1 MSNTFYYSKLLWVKI
16 LVAVFGFACCVEL
29 TFKAWESHIDVE
41 MLSPEEYSTDVEIV
55 AYSLLSVWFINY
67 LIVCLQRLNDFIG
80 TDGGFLE
87 INLHR
92 NVLFPFSR
100 KYAKGDLQKIQGY
113 DIGRLHFLIFI
124 PYGIRLKLKID
135 DKFQTFIFVSLKA
148 NTKELGE
155 MLQRNGVPDITV
167 LPLSVRYADWS
178 VWETVFVIVLFA
190 ISGGTALGM
199 EDRMF
204 FPSLVM
210 IPIYVWGML
219 MGFRLRDIFHKGVD
233 QSIFTGIAFGGV
245 MLAAIVLGNYNFADW
260 DEPDVLV
267 MHKIRNSWSKFE
279 PERGTGRNKKPA
291 RTCYNVSFKTIGQNE
306 DVKVVSISKEQYNR
320 AKNASFVVLPM
331 HRGAFGYPVYDK
343 DKLEFRNKIKPR
355 YRFGRALRRCEYK

>member
-1 MSNTFYYSKLLWVKI
+1 MSNTFYYSRLLWAKI

-29 TFKAWESHIDVE
+29 TFKAWESHIDAE

-55 AYSLLSVWFINY
+55 AYSLLTAWFINY

-100 KYAKGDLQKIQGY
+100 KYAKIDLQKIQGY

-135 DKFQTFIFVSLKA
+135 DKFQTFIFVNLKA
-148 NTKELGE
+148 NTKELEE

-167 LPLSVRYADWS
+167 RLSFGRYADWS
-178 VWETVFVIVLFA
+178 VWGAVFVIVLFA
-190 ISGGTALGM
+190 ISEGTILGM
-199 EDRMF
+199 DCCMF
-204 FPSLVM
+204 YPQLVR

-245 MLAAIVLGNYNFADW
+245 MLAAIVLWNYHFADW
-260 DEPDVLV
+260 DEHDVLV
-267 MHKIRNSWSKFE
+267 MHKIRNCWDRYE
-279 PERGTGRNKKPA
+279 PGRGTGRNRKVP
-291 RTCYNVSFKTIGQNE
+291 RTYYNVSFTTIGRNE
-306 DVKVVSISKEQYNR
+306 DVKVLSIRNEQYKKAR
-320 AKNASFVVLPM
+320 NASFVVLPM
-331 HRGAFGYPVYDK
+331 HRGVFGYPVFER
-343 DKLEFRNKIKPR
+343 DKLEFRKMIKPR
-355 YRFGRALRRCEYK
+355 RTFSNALRRCEYK